1 MYNKYCKKEGLTT
14 LEAFTRA
21 IRCDCLRMIHD
32 AKSGH
37 PGGACSCVDIL
48 AVLYKKVL
56 NVPLEW
62 DKAVDFNE
70 RDRFVLSKG
79 HASTALYATLAHCG
93 YFSKDLL
100 SGFRKLGSKLQ
111 GHPSSRTKLPGIEVS
126 TGSLGQGLSIA
137 VGIALALRLDKI
149 NSKVFVLMGDG
160 EMQEGS
166 VWESLMNANAKK
178 LDNLVVIIDKNRL
191 QIDGLVD
198 EVKSLEPLD
207 EKFKAF
213 GFDVYEI
220 DGHNYEQIES
230 ILLEAKK
237 SNKLTAIIA
246 NTIKGKGVSFME
258 NNPSWHG
265 KAPNDEELKK
275 ALEELNVK

>member
-1 MYNKYCKKEGLTT
+1 M
-14 LEAFTRA
+14 EAFTRA

-56 NVPLEW
+56 NVPLDW

-126 TGSLGQGLSIA
+126 TGSLGQGLSIG
-137 VGIALALRLDKI
+137 VGIALTLRLDKI

-160 EMQEGS
+160 EMQE
-166 VWESLMNANAKK
+166 
-178 LDNLVVIIDKNRL
+178 
-191 QIDGLVD
+191 
-198 EVKSLEPLD
+198 
-207 EKFKAF
+207 
-213 GFDVYEI
+213 
-220 DGHNYEQIES
+220 
-230 ILLEAKK
+230 
-237 SNKLTAIIA
+237 
-246 NTIKGKGVSFME
+246 
-258 NNPSWHG
+258 
-265 KAPNDEELKK
+265 
-275 ALEELNVK
+275 

>member
-1 MYNKYCKKEGLTT
+1 M
-14 LEAFTRA
+14 EAFTRA
-21 IRCDCLRMIHD
+21 VRKDCLKMIHN

-62 DKAVDFNE
+62 DKAVDFNQ
-70 RDRFVLSKG
+70 RDRFILSKG

-126 TGSLGQGLSIA
+126 TGSLGQGLSIG

-178 LDNLVVIIDKNRL
+178 LENLVVIIDRNNL

-198 EVKSLEPLD
+198 DVKTLEPLD
-207 EKFKAF
+207 EKLRAF

-220 DGHNYEQIES
+220 DGHNFEQIES
-230 ILLEAKK
+230 VCLEAKN
-237 SNKLTAIIA
+237 SNRLTAIIA

-258 NNPSWHG
+258 NNVSWHG
-265 KAPNDEELKK
+265 KAPNDEELRK
-275 ALEELNVK
+275 ALEELDVK